1 MIELVRCAWG
11 ENDPLMQQ
19 YHDQEWGVPVYDS
32 RALWEKL
39 MLDGFQ
45 AGLSWRTILNKRE
58 GFRKAFCGF
67 DPQIVAAFTEQDIE
81 RLVTDPEIIRSR
93 AKINAV
99 VKNARAYLLMQE
111 ALMQETGEDFS
122 QWIWNKVGGSPIQ
135 HIGPIPTQSEL
146 SQDISHQLKKRGFSF
161 VGPVIVYAWM
171 EATGLINSHH
181 PDCFR
186 RNHLS

>member
-1 MIELVRCAWG
+1 MKEPVRCAWG

-19 YHDQEWGVPVYDS
+19 YHDREWGVPVYDS

-45 AGLSWRTILNKRE
+45 AGLSWRTILNKRDA
-58 GFRKAFCGF
+58 FRKAFCGF
-67 DPQIVAAFTEQDIE
+67 DPYKVAEFTEQDVE
-81 RLVTDPEIIRSR
+81 RLVTNPEIVRSR

-99 VKNARAYLLMQE
+99 IKNARAYLRMQE
-111 ALMQETGEDFS
+111 QGEDFS
-122 QWIWNKVGGSPIQ
+122 QWIWSKVGGKPIQ
-135 HIGPIPTQSEL
+135 HLGPIPTQSEL
-146 SQDISHQLKKRGFSF
+146 SQDISKQLKKRGFSF

-186 RNHLS
+186 RHL

>member
-1 MIELVRCAWG
+1 MTEPVRCAWG
-11 ENDPLMQQ
+11 ESDPLMQQ
-19 YHDQEWGVPVYDS
+19 YHDREWGVPVYDS

-45 AGLSWRTILNKRE
+45 AGLSWRTVLNKRD

-67 DPQIVAAFTEQDIE
+67 EPSIVAAFTERDVE
-81 RLVTDPEIIRSR
+81 RLVNDPDIIRSR

-99 VKNARAYLLMQE
+99 INNARAYLRMQE
-111 ALMQETGEDFS
+111 AGEDFS
-122 QWIWNKVGGSPIQ
+122 AWIWQKVGGMPIQ
-135 HIGPIPTQSEL
+135 HSGPIPTQSEL
-146 SQDISHQLKKRGFSF
+146 SQDISKQLKKRGFSF

-186 RNHLS
+186 RSLS

>member
-1 MIELVRCAWG
+1 MTEPVRCAWG

-19 YHDQEWGVPVYDS
+19 YHDREWGVPVYDS

-45 AGLSWRTILNKRE
+45 AGLSWRTVLNKRD

-67 DPQIVAAFTEQDIE
+67 EPAIVATFTEQDVE
-81 RLVTDPEIIRSR
+81 RLVKDAEIIRSR

-99 VKNARAYLLMQE
+99 INNARAYLRMQQ
-111 ALMQETGEDFS
+111 AGEDFS
-122 QWIWNKVGGSPIQ
+122 VWIWHRVGGAPIQ
-135 HIGPIPTQSEL
+135 HAGPIPTQSEL
-146 SQDISHQLKKRGFSF
+146 SQDISKQLKQRGFSF

-186 RNHLS
+186 RHCLF